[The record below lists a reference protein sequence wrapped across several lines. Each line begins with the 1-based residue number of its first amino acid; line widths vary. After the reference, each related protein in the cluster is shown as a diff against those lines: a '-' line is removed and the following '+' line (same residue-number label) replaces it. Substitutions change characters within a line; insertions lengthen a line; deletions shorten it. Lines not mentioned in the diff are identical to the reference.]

1 MSYDHVFDR
10 QEYQN
15 IEVFHYIMY
24 LYIVNHMYDMHEINQ
39 LDKSLDHDQD
49 VREMN
54 EYNLS
59 I

>member
-1 MSYDHVFDR
+1 
-10 QEYQN
+10 
-15 IEVFHYIMY
+15 
-24 LYIVNHMYDMHEINQ
+24 MYDMHEINQ